1 MDVDSR
7 YTLKNHYVNKEQQKM
22 KQPIMYFKDEEEL
35 RQATQKWKGIL
46 QLNDWL
52 IKTKLVDEAIKE
64 GNDTC
69 DGINNVT
76 YSTKTAII
84 TISHCKDIDLAFKHC
99 EELVLIHELLHC
111 NIMAVENADRTIE
124 QCIYEEVMH
133 QPIDVIA
140 RALLMTEYNLT
151 FEWFMEDVDNE

>member
-1 MDVDSR
+1 
-7 YTLKNHYVNKEQQKM
+7 M
-22 KQPIMYFKDEEEL
+22 KQPIMRFKDEKEL
-35 RQATQKWKGIL
+35 QQATRKWQGIL

-52 IKTKLVDEAIKE
+52 IKTNLVDDAIKD

-76 YSTKTAII
+76 HSTKTAII
-84 TISHCKDIDLAFKHC
+84 TISHCNDIDFVFKHC

-111 NIMAVENADRTIE
+111 TIMAVGNTQRSIE
-124 QCIYEEVMH
+124 ACVYEEVMH
-133 QPIDVIA
+133 QPIDTIA

-151 FEWFMEDVDNE
+151 FEWFMEDGIKE

>member
-1 MDVDSR
+1 
-7 YTLKNHYVNKEQQKM
+7 M

-76 YSTKTAII
+76 HSTKTAII

>member
-1 MDVDSR
+1 
-7 YTLKNHYVNKEQQKM
+7 M

-35 RQATQKWKGIL
+35 RQATQRWKGIL

-76 YSTKTAII
+76 HSTKTSII

-111 NIMAVENADRTIE
+111 NIMAVENADRSIE

-140 RALLMTEYNLT
+140 HALLMAEYNLT